1 MILLLLSMASMA
13 LASPSLNSPGGEV
26 TLPWNDFQTLY
37 QKGLAPEKPPEK
49 APLDYTLDRASYTGR
64 LVNSRPGGDDE
75 DGYGL
80 FKLTLR
86 GSVHKDK
93 GWVTIPLLS
102 TSAALRSAKVDGRD
116 AAIFLRDG
124 FYTLVTNRTGPFTAE
139 IEFSTGLFTAD
150 GETGLSL
157 PMAPSGATEVTFTV
171 EGDDAIDFEIAGAR
185 GQTAS
190 ALGKSRT
197 VTAAIPSL
205 GSLAVSWQ
213 RALPEVEKEAAKLPR
228 VYAETNVLI
237 GVSEGVMQ
245 GTARVNYTVLHKGVD
260 TLRVQLPTDVTV
272 LDVQGPGIRD
282 WAQSADGTITVKLN
296 YDALGAYLLSVDYER
311 PLTGNAILPTPKVLD
326 VAREKTW
333 IGVDARSALELVSG
347 EATGAVPV
355 DVRELPASLVGQTD
369 YPVLLAWK
377 ARGGDVKIPLEV
389 KSHPDVDM
397 LVTLVDTAVA
407 DTLVTPD
414 GRRMTRVRYGV
425 RNNRRQF
432 LRLSLPEGA
441 EVWSASVAG
450 RGVKVAAGE
459 GGGVLVPLVRSDA
472 SGGALTGFLVELI
485 YVENGAPLADGRGE
499 LRVDLPRADA
509 PTSQLQ
515 WTVYFPENAK
525 VQKKGHEGTVRQVPY
540 FSSAPQLP
548 SDATVGPQAQGNAQ
562 RAAQNQEGAGALGQG
577 VEPVRVELPLAGQV
591 HTYEKMLVL
600 DEPLWV
606 SFGYVRHER

>member
-1 MILLLLSMASMA
+1 MTLLLLSLLGSA
-13 LASPSLNSPGGEV
+13 LAAPTLNIPGGEV

-49 APLDYTLDRASYTGR
+49 APLDYTLDRATYTGR
-64 LVNSRPGGDDE
+64 LVGKGDDA
-75 DGYGL
+75 YAL
-80 FKLTLR
+80 FKLTVR
-86 GSVHKDK
+86 GNVHKDK
-93 GWVTIPLLS
+93 GWVTLPLLS
-102 TSAALRSAKVDGRD
+102 TGAALRTAKVDGKD
-116 AAIFLRDG
+116 APIFLRDG
-124 FYTLVTNRTGPFTAE
+124 FYTLITNKPGAFTAE
-139 IEFSTGLFTAD
+139 LEFSTNLVSAD
-150 GETGLSL
+150 GETGFAV
-157 PMAPSGATEVTFTV
+157 PMAASGATEVTFTV
-171 EGDDAIDFEIAGAR
+171 EDDDALDFEIAGAR
-185 GQTAS
+185 GQTATTS
-190 ALGKSRT
+190 GKSRT
-197 VTAAIPSL
+197 VSAAVPSL
-205 GSLAVSWQ
+205 GALAVSWQ
-213 RALPEVEKEAAKLPR
+213 RALPEEVAEAAKTAR
-228 VYAETNVLI
+228 VYAETNVLV
-237 GVSEGVMQ
+237 GVSEGVVQ
-245 GTARVNYTVLHKGVD
+245 GTARVSYTVLHHGID

-272 LDVQGPGIRD
+272 LEVQGAGLRD
-282 WAQSADGTITVKLN
+282 WSQAADGTITAKLN
-296 YDALGAYLLSVDYER
+296 YEALGAYLLSIDYER
-311 PLTGNAILPTPKVLD
+311 ALTGTSVLPTPKVLD
-326 VAREKTW
+326 VTREKTW

-347 EATGAVPV
+347 VATGAVPV

-397 LVTLVDTAVA
+397 LVTLVDSAVA

-485 YVENGAPLADGRGE
+485 YVENGAPLAVGHGD
-499 LRVDLPRADA
+499 LRVELPRADA

-515 WTVYFPENAK
+515 WTVYFPADAK
-525 VQKKGHEGTVRQVPY
+525 VSRKDHDGTVRQVEY

-548 SDATVGPQAQGNAQ
+548 SDATVSQQAQGNVA
-562 RAAQNQEGAGALGQG
+562 RAAQNQDVSGALGQG

-606 SFGYVRHER
+606 SFGYKRKDR